1 MQDLEET
8 AEIKVGVRL
17 TQRNINDLIK
27 VFCGKRFAKNND
39 RMVTHYIDMTQKMY
53 VTTLQLKFTSSL
65 LSDWLTLIQTEIR
78 GVEGI
83 SRLLD

>member
-27 VFCGKRFAKNND
+27 VFCGKRFGKNND

-83 SRLLD
+83 SRLPD